1 MVAAMKESGNAKEV
15 EVINNSSLSIS
26 PHNSHNLPK
35 IDLTPA
41 IA

>member
-1 MVAAMKESGNAKEV
+1 MVAAMKESGNVKDI
-15 EVINNSSLSIS
+15 EVINHSSLSIS
-26 PHNSHNLPK
+26 PHNSHNVPK